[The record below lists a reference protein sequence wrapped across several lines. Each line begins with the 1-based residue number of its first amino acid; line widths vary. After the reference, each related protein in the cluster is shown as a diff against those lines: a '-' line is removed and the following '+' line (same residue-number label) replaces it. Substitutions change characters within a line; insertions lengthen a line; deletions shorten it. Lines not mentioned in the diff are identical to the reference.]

1 MLIKIMIKYWLH
13 WKVYDL
19 STAFPF
25 VLLMKTAC
33 GYKMIPLFLDVAVT
47 NVNLT
52 C

>member
-1 MLIKIMIKYWLH
+1 MLIKIMIKYCLH

-33 GYKMIPLFLDVAVT
+33 GYKTLPLFLDVAVN